1 MTDPQKHNVSRFER
15 VLAFMLLAL
24 VLLSV
29 ATFIAIMVGTM
40 QGMGSDDFASGL
52 WPVVVMVPYIGLPL
66 AIVLLIILM
75 ISSAVRRARE
85 SRRDQPER

>member
-15 VLAFMLLAL
+15 VVAFMLLAL

>member
-1 MTDPQKHNVSRFER
+1 MTDPSTHNASRFER
-15 VLAFMLLAL
+15 ILAFMLLAL

-29 ATFIAIMVGTM
+29 GTFVAIMVGTG
-40 QGMGSDDFASGL
+40 QGMGSEDFATGI

-66 AIVLLIILM
+66 AIVLLITLM

-85 SRRDQPER
+85 SGREQLGR

>member
-1 MTDPQKHNVSRFER
+1 VTDPQKHNVSRFER
-15 VLAFMLLAL
+15 ILAFMLLAL

-29 ATFIAIMVGTM
+29 GTFVAIMVGTI